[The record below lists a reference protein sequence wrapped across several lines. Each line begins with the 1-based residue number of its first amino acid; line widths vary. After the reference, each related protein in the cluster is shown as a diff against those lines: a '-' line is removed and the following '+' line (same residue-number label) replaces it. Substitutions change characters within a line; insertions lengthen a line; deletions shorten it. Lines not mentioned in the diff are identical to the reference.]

1 MSCTEIEFGNEYLL
15 QDEEKSLIDSEN
27 SKIEKIVMS
36 KYQVLVS
43 TVGALGDQRV
53 YTWTSLENPIVTV
66 ILDEAGQLSIPATI
80 SIFNVQP
87 RRVIFCGD
95 HCQLSPTV
103 LSFASSIAGLH
114 KSFLEVLSWRSP
126 SLSMLVSLIP

>member
-1 MSCTEIEFGNEYLL
+1 VGSEYLL
-15 QDEEKSLIDSEN
+15 QDEEKNFLDSEI
-27 SKIEKIVMS
+27 SKIEKIVMM

-66 ILDEAGQLSIPATI
+66 VLDEAGQLSIPATI
-80 SIFNVQP
+80 SLFNVQP
-87 RRVIFCGD
+87 KRVIFGGD

-103 LSFASSIAGLH
+103 FSFASSIAGLH
-114 KSFLEVLSWRSP
+114 KSFLSAGLEVLSWRSP
-126 SLSMLVSLIP
+126 SLEMLVSS